1 MVGLEE
7 RLVPVE
13 RKEETNMMFKK
24 TLASAVLGAAV
35 LVAPVAAF
43 AANTTAASD
52 TADVTSATTTGSV
65 KFEAGHLSLYNVN
78 DAVDFGSAN
87 AATVYA
93 SGYDNTADD
102 ESVNVDDFLAD
113 NGQWTLNVKQG
124 GWVKGTDGTTAG
136 ETALNNNA
144 TLKIGKKTVTTDGVD
159 IATGN
164 AANNGTAIDLGAY
177 SLSVAKN
184 TNVNAGTYTN
194 TLTWSLSNVAG
205 AATN

>member
-1 MVGLEE
+1 M
-7 RLVPVE
+7 
-13 RKEETNMMFKK
+13 
-24 TLASAVLGAAV
+24 
-35 LVAPVAAF
+35 
-43 AANTTAASD
+43 
-52 TADVTSATTTGSV
+52 
-65 KFEAGHLSLYNVN
+65 
-78 DAVDFGSAN
+78 
-87 AATVYA
+87 
-93 SGYDNTADD
+93 
-102 ESVNVDDFLAD
+102 NVDDFLAD

-164 AANNGTAIDLGAY
+164 SANNGTAIDLGAY

>member
-7 RLVPVE
+7 RLVPEE

-43 AANTTAASD
+43 AANQTAASD

-65 KFEAGHLSLYNVN
+65 KFEASHLSLYNVN

-93 SGYDNTADD
+93 SGYDKTADD

-144 TLKIGKKTVTTDGVD
+144 TLKIGERTITTDGTD
-159 IATGN
+159 LTTGN
-164 AANNGTAIDLGAY
+164 AANNGKAIDLGKY

-205 AATN
+205 AATK

>member
-1 MVGLEE
+1 
-7 RLVPVE
+7 
-13 RKEETNMMFKK
+13 MMFKK

-35 LVAPVAAF
+35 LAAPVAAF
-43 AANTTAASD
+43 AANETAASD
-52 TADVTSATTTGSV
+52 TADVKSATTTGSV

-93 SGYDNTADD
+93 SGYDKTADD

-124 GWVKGTDGTTAG
+124 GWVKGADGTTAG

-144 TLKIGKKTVTTDGVD
+144 TLKIGEKKITTDGTD
-159 IATGN
+159 LTTGN
-164 AANNGTAIDLGAY
+164 AANNGKAIDLGAY

>member
-24 TLASAVLGAAV
+24 TLASAVLWAAV
-35 LVAPVAAF
+35 LAAPVAAF
-43 AANTTAASD
+43 AANETAASD
-52 TADVTSATTTGSV
+52 TADVKSATTTGSV

-93 SGYDNTADD
+93 SGYDKTADD

-124 GWVKGTDGTTAG
+124 GWVKGADGTTAG

-144 TLKIGKKTVTTDGVD
+144 TLKIGEKKITTDGTD
-159 IATGN
+159 LTTGN
-164 AANNGTAIDLGAY
+164 AANNGKAIDLGAY

>member
-1 MVGLEE
+1 
-7 RLVPVE
+7 
-13 RKEETNMMFKK
+13 MMFKK

-93 SGYDNTADD
+93 SG
-102 ESVNVDDFLAD
+102 
-113 NGQWTLNVKQG
+113 
-124 GWVKGTDGTTAG
+124 
-136 ETALNNNA
+136 
-144 TLKIGKKTVTTDGVD
+144 
-159 IATGN
+159 
-164 AANNGTAIDLGAY
+164 
-177 SLSVAKN
+177 
-184 TNVNAGTYTN
+184 
-194 TLTWSLSNVAG
+194 
-205 AATN
+205 

>member
-43 AANTTAASD
+43 AANETAAPD

-93 SGYDNTADD
+93 SGYDKTADD

-144 TLKIGKKTVTTDGVD
+144 TLKIGEKTITTDGTD
-159 IATGN
+159 LTTGN
-164 AANNGTAIDLGAY
+164 AANNGKAIDLGKY

-205 AATN
+205 AATK